1 MRIIAGEFKGRRLKA
16 PRDRTV
22 RPTSD
27 RIREA
32 WFGILGPELNGAA
45 VADLFAG
52 SGALGLEA
60 LSRGARS
67 VDFVERARRSLAAL
81 EENVAHLD
89 VASRVTVHRTD
100 AMRYATRLEPNAFDV
115 VFADPPYG
123 GDDAERLVAIFRER
137 RFARILSIEHSA
149 RAELPGDERRQYG
162 STAIT
167 FCYAP

>member
-1 MRIIAGEFKGRRLKA
+1 VRIISGEFKGRVLKA

-22 RPTSD
+22 RPSSD

-32 WFGILGPELNGAA
+32 WFGILGARLDGAA

-81 EENVAHLD
+81 EDNVEHLD
-89 VASRVTVHRTD
+89 VAGRVSVHRTD
-100 AMRYATRLEPNAFDV
+100 AMRYAARLEPAAFDV
-115 VFADPPYG
+115 VFADPPYR
-123 GDDAERLVAIFRER
+123 GDDAERLVSIFRER
-137 RFARILSIEHSA
+137 PFARILSIEHSA
-149 RAELPGDERRQYG
+149 RSELAGDERRQYG